1 MSPLI
6 RHETTA
12 AVIAAAIDV
21 HRGLGPGLLES
32 AYDECLAVEL
42 ADRRLPLRR
51 QVAVPVFYKG
61 TRLSCGYRVDFIVG
75 GELVV
80 EVKAV
85 ERILPIHHAQVLTY
99 LRLLGL
105 HRALLM
111 NFNVPRLVDGLKS
124 FLHGDPTRDHPIVN
138 HEDTQ
143 GMKR

>member
-1 MSPLI
+1 M
-6 RHETTA
+6 
-12 AVIAAAIDV
+12 
-21 HRGLGPGLLES
+21 
-32 AYDECLAVEL
+32 
-42 ADRRLPLRR
+42 
-51 QVAVPVFYKG
+51 FYKG

-75 GELVV
+75 AELVL

-124 FLHGDPTRDHPIVN
+124 FLHGDPAQPNPIQH
-138 HEDTQ
+138 HEGTQ
-143 GMKR
+143 DMKG